1 MEGDWKGFVG
11 EWMVKAGM
19 PGGFD
24 REPLAGDASNRRYF
38 RVRFS
43 EGDLIPAVLMQK
55 NAGEGFKKSEEAVS
69 GGGAGPPGDPFILI
83 ARFLLSKG
91 IPVPSLYHVRES
103 GELILQ
109 EDLGDHT
116 LAGRLSGSPEESETL
131 TEKVL
136 LLLVSLQKISW
147 EEELPW
153 LSGRRFSRD
162 LIRWEFEHFVEYGL
176 AGATESALAGIR
188 KAFDHE
194 SELLARESSPVLVH
208 RDYHSRNIMVREDGS
223 LGLIDFQDLLL
234 GSPFYDLASFL
245 FDAYRSLPMEEVRR
259 WLARYRELAV
269 EEGVLPG
276 SLSLEQASASL
287 FRHAFQRNL
296 KACGRFFYIADVK
309 GNPSFLRSVSGT
321 HRNLERLARALP
333 DLAPIY
339 GQILPFLR
347 KPSGE
352 QEV

>member
-1 MEGDWKGFVG
+1 MDGDWKGFVG
-11 EWMVKAGM
+11 EWMGKSGK

-24 REPLAGDASNRRYF
+24 REALAGDASNRRYF

-43 EGDLIPAVLMQK
+43 EGSLPPAILMQK

-69 GGGAGPPGDPFILI
+69 GGATGPPGDPFILI
-83 ARFLLSKG
+83 ARFLLSRG
-91 IPVPSLYHVRES
+91 IPVPALYHVRES

-116 LAGRLSGSPEESETL
+116 LAGRLSRNPEETEAL

-136 LLLVSLQKISW
+136 SLLVALQKISW
-147 EEELPW
+147 EEDLSW

-176 AGATESALAGIR
+176 AGAPEAALSRIR
-188 KAFDHE
+188 EAFDQE
-194 SELLARESSPVLVH
+194 SDLLAQETSPVLVH

-259 WLARYRELAV
+259 WLVRYREQAV
-269 EEGVLPG
+269 EARVLPAT
-276 SLSLEQASASL
+276 LSPDLAAASL

-309 GNPSFLRSVSGT
+309 GNRSFLRSVSGT
-321 HRNLERLARALP
+321 HRNLERLASALP
-333 DLAPIY
+333 DLAPVY
-339 GQILPFLR
+339 GEIRPFLR
-347 KPSGE
+347 MPSGE